1 MKRKSRKLPT
11 RRPESATGAR
21 WILFMPTIPSKPAS
35 VRVRVWR
42 RLQAIG
48 AVNLRGAVY
57 VLPNRDECVELFEW
71 LARELTG
78 LGGQASL
85 CEGRFFDDTTDDD
98 IARRFVEARN
108 ADYEEVAEAA
118 KALAGKL
125 EAKRI
130 PAERV
135 AALGEQHARLAQRL
149 AEIVAI
155 DFVDAPGRVPAETV
169 VAAIERLLPRDGR
182 PAIAPPLEAMSR
194 PSGAVWVTRTGV
206 HVDRI
211 ACVWL
216 IRRFIDPQARFKF
229 VPAKGY
235 VPEPG
240 ELRFDMFDAEFTHVG
255 DLCTFEVLVE
265 RMRLED
271 PALTAL
277 AEIIHD
283 LDLRD
288 GKFGRDE
295 AAGVRSTID
304 GICTVARD
312 DSQRIAAAA
321 PMLDGL
327 HSHFTLHARRSGR
340 APRRRP

>member
-1 MKRKSRKLPT
+1 
-11 RRPESATGAR
+11 
-21 WILFMPTIPSKPAS
+21 
-35 VRVRVWR
+35 
-42 RLQAIG
+42 
-48 AVNLRGAVY
+48 VY
-57 VLPNRDECVELFEW
+57 VLPNREECVELFEW

-85 CEGRFFDDTTDDD
+85 CEGRFLDGAADDD
-98 IARRFVEARN
+98 IARRFASARN
-108 ADYEEVAEAA
+108 ADYEEVAQAA

-125 EAKRI
+125 KAKRV
-130 PAERV
+130 PAERI
-135 AALGEQHARLAQRL
+135 AALTEQHARLAQRL
-149 AEIVAI
+149 AEIIAI

-169 VAAIERLLPRDGR
+169 VAAIERLLPRDGT

-216 IRRFIDPQARFKF
+216 IRRFIDPQAQFKF

-255 DLCTFEVLVE
+255 DRCTFEVLVE
-265 RMRLED
+265 RMDLRD
-271 PALTAL
+271 PALVAL
-277 AEIIHD
+277 GEIIHD

-288 GKFGRDE
+288 DKFGRDE
-295 AAGVRSTID
+295 TAGVRSAID

-312 DSQRIAAAA
+312 DDERIAAAT

-327 HSHFTLHARRSGR
+327 HSHFGVRARRAKSR
-340 APRRRP
+340 S